1 MSRTVQIQGDRAVF
15 PGNACVN
22 CLRPATQQVEIV
34 KVRGHVVRKVRVPF
48 CDECLALRQKK
59 SPKQCLFERA
69 ALVNST
75 LLALAVGGWVYLT
88 ISSDL
93 AFGGEQRWMWACL
106 VGLLVALIVFG
117 TMCLI
122 MEPWSRCFRSPETQ
136 RALGVV
142 TIKEFD
148 WETTTLQFAND
159 EYAER
164 FAQVNVMPQE

>member
-1 MSRTVQIQGDRAVF
+1 MSRIVQIQGDRAVF
-15 PGNACVN
+15 LGNACVN

-34 KVRGHVVRKVRVPF
+34 KVKGHVVRKVRVPF
-48 CDECLALRQKK
+48 CDECLVLRQ
-59 SPKQCLFERA
+59 SRSHRQRLFERA
-69 ALVNST
+69 ALVNSI

-88 ISSDL
+88 MSSDP
-93 AFGGEQRWMWACL
+93 AFGGEQRWIWACL

-122 MEPWSRCFRSPETQ
+122 IAPWSRRFCSPETQ
-136 RALGVV
+136 RALRAV

-159 EYAER
+159 EYAAR
-164 FAQVNVMPQE
+164 FAQVNPMSQE